1 MLKTYFKTELDT
13 VGHTT
18 CLTHGPTSVLY
29 EKPTIVELGDIL
41 SFTEGLMGSQ
51 DDSPMYGLILPPSPP
66 PNNDDDNN
74 G

>member
-29 EKPTIVELGDIL
+29 EKPTIVELGNIL
-41 SFTEGLMGSQ
+41 SFTEGIWGNA
-51 DDSPMYGLILPPSPP
+51 DDDPTHGLVNDKHP

-74 G
+74 NG